1 MKTVASEV
9 TSFDLLHEIEISISQ
24 ELERLEGVG
33 NDGTL
38 AGTAED
44 LTAEL
49 S

>member
-1 MKTVASEV
+1 MKTVTSEV
-9 TSFDLLHEIEISISQ
+9 TSFDLHEIEISISQ
-24 ELERLEGVG
+24 KLERMEGVG